1 MDKTPNKNP
10 VWQYISRD
18 NNPETC
24 QAGRLSILRRFGV
37 LYQPVNRTNW
47 CFKSFLQ
54 QCIFTDPP
62 LTTWS
67 NSGRFRRKLF
77 WRIRGR
83 GWRRV
88 GMASNFWLARTQDWW
103 VLQSFSFA
111 LPEPMGSTPNH
122 DGCKGRFCGG
132 NPTWNSPSD
141 HRKVAGSPSKGRQRT
156 DMRVLC
162 ESWRLINEPYFLSL
176 SWTHQMHPNAFRWHH
191 LWLCPRSKSEI
202 LCSKQAPH
210 HAQRVR
216 S

>member
-1 MDKTPNKNP
+1 
-10 VWQYISRD
+10 
-18 NNPETC
+18 
-24 QAGRLSILRRFGV
+24 
-37 LYQPVNRTNW
+37 
-47 CFKSFLQ
+47 
-54 QCIFTDPP
+54 
-62 LTTWS
+62 
-67 NSGRFRRKLF
+67 
-77 WRIRGR
+77 
-83 GWRRV
+83 
-88 GMASNFWLARTQDWW
+88 MASNFWLARTQDWW

-156 DMRVLC
+156 DIRVLC

-202 LCSKQAPH
+202 LCSKAGPTSRTEGSVVVYVVLMSYLFHIYILYVFLPLFSVLCKLFWPTLRSTSYCTIFASNARLIPH
-210 HAQRVR
+210 CPTSFFLCPCSMFKNVHW
-216 S
+216 